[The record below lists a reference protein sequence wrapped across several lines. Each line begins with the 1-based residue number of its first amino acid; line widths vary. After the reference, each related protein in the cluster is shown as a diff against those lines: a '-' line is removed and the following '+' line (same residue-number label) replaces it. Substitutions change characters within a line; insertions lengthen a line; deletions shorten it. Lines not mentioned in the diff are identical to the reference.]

1 MRVMGTVERYL
12 GGAGARSAIAVLLAE
27 INSDKVRMGSRSIT
41 LARHCDHFEQR
52 ELAREDTRRSYSSKK
67 N

>member
-1 MRVMGTVERYL
+1 
-12 GGAGARSAIAVLLAE
+12 
-27 INSDKVRMGSRSIT
+27 MGSRSIT